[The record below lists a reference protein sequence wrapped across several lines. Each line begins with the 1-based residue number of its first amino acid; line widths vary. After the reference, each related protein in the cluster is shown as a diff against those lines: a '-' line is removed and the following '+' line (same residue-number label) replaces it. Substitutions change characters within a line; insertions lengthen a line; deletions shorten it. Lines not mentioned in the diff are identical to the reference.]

1 MTIRGKKF
9 TKSVITKPTT
19 SPATEEGEI
28 RNDSAD
34 NKQKVFTEGAE
45 REIVTNNQTQTL
57 ENKTIDSASNT
68 VTVDADTAS
77 VSNLEVDNLKAGVL
91 ETDLNNAVDD
101 TNLPSAK
108 SVKDYV
114 AQEVATKDEASEISY
129 DNVASGLTATDVQAA
144 IDEVEGR
151 LDTAEA
157 DVVTAQATAD
167 NHIADA
173 VDAHAASAITN
184 TPSGNLAATDVQ
196 GALNEIQTEVDSVS
210 TTASGAQSDIDNHI
224 ADATDAHAASAIS
237 NVPAGNLAATDV
249 QGALDELQTD
259 VDTRALDSAL
269 TDHINDAT
277 DAHAASAI
285 TNTPAGN
292 LIATTVQGAL
302 DELQTDVDTRATD
315 ANLTSHTGAT
325 SGVHGVTGVVV
336 GTTDTQTLTNKT
348 IDGATITAPARL
360 DVKQD
365 TRANLEVYATTAT
378 NGQFVFATDTKEM
391 LQVVDTELVSVGGS
405 GVGGVDI
412 FHVER
417 FEQTESS
424 DASTGNNA
432 SFLGGGSIAGTLAN
446 EEVSPLKGDR
456 SLKYTQASGSLN
468 DYVALPSVVIDEKEK
483 GNLASVSVYTTYDG
497 NDNEIDFIV
506 YDATGTTVLASVPI
520 RASSKALKHDAIL
533 NLPNTITS
541 LRYGIQTVVEN
552 SGAVLVFDEV
562 EAKLN
567 PLTPTD
573 IYASKEWQDYSPDI
587 TGIGADTLIHSKW
600 KRQGDTILLNLK
612 VQTGTVAASDF
623 TIPLPNGYTIKGTD
637 TSEVLRFGHIE
648 RDNVASN
655 ETISVIGVGGDS
667 FIQAG
672 RRLDPSANNSFT
684 EGLDGN
690 VLFGS
695 SSKFSVEATIPVN
708 ELSETSQGVVVKNV
722 ESTDLNNSNRF
733 EATILGNG
741 TIEKESLDG
750 WIDSVSNPSAGTY
763 DINFKP
769 GLFSTPPIIHPISIG
784 RSGVGTYVWANTA
797 PTVSGVRIVT
807 SNEGYGS
814 NGTLG
819 NITFGVRA
827 TRDSSEYIKD
837 SEKVYTV
844 PVDTLT
850 GNSVV
855 ASGNGGTSITGGTT
869 NVDFTEE
876 TDSASAW
883 SGSIYTVQK
892 ANSSISLTG
901 SVRITSVPGS
911 PWSVSLYKNGSN
923 YKKIG
928 SGEGNSIQE
937 FSYISGTGEFAKD
950 DTLSIRLTVTATLS
964 NNADDHYITINEEY
978 GDRGIFLGTFGQP
991 TCYYTTNASELVDG
1005 VAGTTSYKQR
1015 TIVSQSGDCSFSSV
1029 SSNQIT
1035 LEAGVYDYEI
1045 PAGVIDNT
1053 GWLDLQIYDGS
1064 LALEEYGNVAFGVAS
1079 ASTSFN
1085 TVIGRLTLNSSTT
1098 VQIRTRCDA
1107 GSGTEYLSKFKITKV
1122 R

>member
-1 MTIRGKKF
+1 MTIKSKKF
-9 TKSVITKPTT
+9 QKGVITKPTT
-19 SPATEEGEI
+19 SAATEEGEI

-114 AQEVATKDEASEISY
+114 AQEVATKDEASEITY
-129 DNVASGLTATDVQAA
+129 DNTTSGLTATNVQAA
-144 IDEVEGR
+144 VDEVEGR
-151 LDTAEA
+151 LDNAEA
-157 DVVTAQATAD
+157 DVVTAQSTAD

-173 VDAHAASAITN
+173 ADAHAASAITN

-196 GALNEIQTEVDSVS
+196 SALNEIQTEVDSVS

-224 ADATDAHAASAIS
+224 ADTVDAHDASAIS

-315 ANLTSHTGAT
+315 ADLTAHTGAT
-325 SGVHGVTGVVV
+325 SGVHGVTGDVV
-336 GTTDTQTLTNKT
+336 GTSDTQTLTNKT

-417 FEQTESS
+417 FEQIESS

-432 SFLGGGSIAGTLAN
+432 SFLGGGSLAGTLAN

-520 RASSKALKHDAIL
+520 RASSKAIKHDAIL
-533 NLPNTITS
+533 NLPDTITS

-567 PLTPTD
+567 PLTPTNIFD
-573 IYASKEWQDYSPDI
+573 AEEKTDWTPVFDAAYGTVTVEHAFYRRLGSRLFFSTKF
-587 TGIGADTLIHSKW
+587 
-600 KRQGDTILLNLK
+600 
-612 VQTGTVAASDF
+612 VTGTTSAATGGISLPNSWTVNGEAQNMIVGKAYRVNVAADEELTVVAQNNDNKVYVGF
-623 TIPLPNGYTIKGTD
+623 QNGANG
-637 TSEVLRFGHIE
+637 
-648 RDNVASN
+648 
-655 ETISVIGVGGDS
+655 
-667 FIQAG
+667 
-672 RRLDPSANNSFT
+672 SANNA
-684 EGLDGN
+684 GVN
-690 VLFGS
+690 VNSVFGS
-695 SSKFSVEATIPVN
+695 STDVYLYGFVEIN
-708 ELSETSQGVVVKNV
+708 EKDDYKDGVVVKNV

-784 RSGVGTYVWANTA
+784 RSGVGTYVWANTV